1 MCGIDGRGRFTMSH
15 ALLLLAGC
23 RANKLS
29 NLGISDIH
37 DSVALGNG
45 SDFVA
50 RLLTSE
56 TLGFTPDGFSVRDL
70 ERIILLERPKLRKV
84 AVRFS
89 QSQSPPS

>member
-1 MCGIDGRGRFTMSH
+1 MSH

-45 SDFVA
+45 SDFIA